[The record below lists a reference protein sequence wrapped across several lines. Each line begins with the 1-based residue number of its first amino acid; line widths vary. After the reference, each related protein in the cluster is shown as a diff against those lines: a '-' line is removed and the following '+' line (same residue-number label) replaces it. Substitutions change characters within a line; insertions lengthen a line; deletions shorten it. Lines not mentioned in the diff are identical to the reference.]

1 MCGIAGIVALGGGQ
15 HVPPGVARRMADA
28 IAHRGP
34 DAEGYF
40 EDGGIALASRRLAIL
55 DVAGGQQ
62 PMASADGGVVAV
74 FNGELFDYP
83 EVRRAL
89 EARGHRFTTR
99 CDTELVPQLWQAH
112 GVRMVDHL
120 RGQFAL
126 AVWDRRQR
134 HLLLARDRFGI
145 CPLYWTRIRREDG
158 EWLLFASEIRALLA
172 SEFVTARPDLR
183 GLDQVFH
190 FLAVPG
196 PATCFEGVT
205 LLQPGHTLRLDLA
218 RREAVAEVQLHRYW
232 ALDFP
237 DRGEEDPGGE
247 HLVDDF
253 ERVLVTAVER
263 RLRADVPVVSYL
275 SGGVDSSLVAA
286 IAARV
291 RGQAVPAF
299 TVQIQTPGMD
309 ESGPAAVVGRH
320 LGIEPV
326 VVPVADADLLATY
339 PELIR
344 AAEAPVIDT
353 SAAANVLLAREVH
366 RRGYK
371 VALTGEGSDEWLAGY
386 SWYKIHRL
394 FGMADVVPGLALGHP
409 LRRLLHRVVGASAAA
424 TEHIERVRASLGH
437 HSAFHDFYSLLA
449 VARGHFLA
457 PHTREALRDHD
468 PYLALEPDLARM
480 QRWDPLNRGLY
491 WAARIHLAGHL
502 LSLKGDR
509 VAMNSAVETRY
520 PFLDEDVVALLARV
534 HPRWKLRG
542 FRDKYLLRRV
552 AARWL
557 PRAIA
562 WRRKKMFRAR
572 LDNFFAGPAP
582 RFVQELLSDASL
594 RRTGWFDAG
603 QVRHWWR
610 RVREGT
616 VPVYQRSIVELGMVG
631 VVTSQL
637 WYHTFIDGSLADL
650 PSGWQ
655 RPAREATGERVAAS

>member
-1 MCGIAGIVALGGGQ
+1 MCGIAGIAALGGAH
-15 HVPPGVARRMADA
+15 HVPSGAVRRMADA

-40 EDGGIALASRRLAIL
+40 EDDGIALASRRLAIL

-62 PMASADGGVVAV
+62 PMASADGRAVAV

-83 EVRRAL
+83 ETRRAL
-89 EARGHRFTTR
+89 EAKGHRFATR

-145 CPLYWTRIRREDG
+145 CPLYWARVRRDG
-158 EWLLFASEIRALLA
+158 ADWLLFASEIKALLA
-172 SEFVTARPDLR
+172 SGFLTPRPDLR

-196 PATCFEGVT
+196 PATCFEGIT
-205 LLQPGHTLRLDLA
+205 LLQPGHTLALDLQP
-218 RREAVAEVQLHRYW
+218 RDDVAPVRLQRYW

-237 DRGEEDPGGE
+237 DRGAEDPGGE
-247 HLVDDF
+247 HLVDEL
-253 ERVLVTAVER
+253 ERALVTAVER

-275 SGGVDSSLVAA
+275 SGGVDSSIVAA

-291 RGQAVPAF
+291 RGETVPAF

-309 ESGPAAVVGRH
+309 ESGPAAMVGRH
-320 LGIEPV
+320 LGTDPI

-353 SAAANVLLAREVH
+353 SAAANVLLAREVN

-386 SWYKIHRL
+386 SWYKVHRL
-394 FGMADVVPGLALGHP
+394 FGLADVGPGLALGHP
-409 LRRLLHRVVGASAAA
+409 LRRLLHRVVGASPAA

-457 PHTREALRDHD
+457 SHTREALRDHN
-468 PYLALEPDLARM
+468 PYLALEPDLARLR
-480 QRWDPLNRGLY
+480 RWDPVNQGVY

-534 HPRWKLRG
+534 HPRWKLHG

-552 AARWL
+552 AARFL

-594 RRTGWFDAG
+594 RRTEWFDAE
-603 QVRHWWR
+603 QVRRWWR
-610 RVREGT
+610 RVREGR
-616 VPVYQRSIVELGMVG
+616 VPVYQRAIVELGMVG

-637 WYHTFIDGSLADL
+637 WYHIFIDGSLADL

-655 RPAREATGERVAAS
+655 RPGHDAACDRVIAS